1 MSAMPERLERG
12 LLARITRSLG
22 EHYRIIH
29 ANPLSRIGFW
39 VVSIF
44 TIVAIFAPW
53 LAPHEPW
60 AMQYDSEGSIASLTF

>member
-1 MSAMPERLERG
+1 MPERLERG

-53 LAPHEPW
+53 LTLKLKDAHLLE
-60 AMQYDSEGSIASLTF
+60 DSGVSTQEEGS